1 MLTYAS
7 IQGVLCFNQTLAD
20 MHDYIMG
27 EPLSTVTLALLK
39 PGTHFPGFTST
50 KVQILVRLLVQ
61 KYKY

>member
-1 MLTYAS
+1 MLTYGS
-7 IQGVLCFNQTLAD
+7 IQGVLCFNHTLAD

-39 PGTHFPGFTST
+39 PGTHFTCFTST
-50 KVQILVRLLVQ
+50 KVQLLTQLLVE